1 MNPQSNR
8 ILYAVLPA
16 VVLLFG
22 PGTAAAQNTP
32 EMREILNRLER
43 LEQENQSLA
52 REVHALRQEIAGLR
66 SDPPDQ
72 AANAVTSSGTQ
83 TSASEN
89 QSQTEAQ
96 AIERTRIDELAQT
109 KVEAS
114 QKFPI
119 RLTGM
124 ALFNAYVNGRS
135 NGDNDNP
142 VIGSLYG
149 GEATGGATLRQSTI
163 GLLFNG
169 PHIFADGKV
178 SGSLYMDFFGGSTSS
193 IGHLFRIRTAAINFD
208 WTNTSFMA
216 GQDKPLISPRDPDS
230 LAQVGVS
237 PLTGAGNPWLWQPQV
252 RIEQRFK
259 FDNDNGLRA
268 QAAVFQTSNPAQT
281 PSSAT
286 AYQTESSR
294 PGAEARVEYWH
305 RWGESGR
312 LEIAGGFHFNRN
324 HLGAYS
330 LPSNVY
336 SMDWFFRPIQRIEF
350 SGMFFQGR
358 NVPVLGALP
367 PGFTIFPNGQAASV
381 SSSGGWAQMH
391 VPITSRL
398 AWNIFGGEQV
408 NRESDLLSGNAAS
421 NAAYFS
427 NFMYRLA
434 PNVILSLEGGQVRT
448 NYFLVGNRLNDHYDV
463 ALGYLF

>member
-1 MNPQSNR
+1 MKRQTNR
-8 ILYAVLPA
+8 ILRTSFLTIL
-16 VVLLFG
+16 VLLG
-22 PGTAAAQNTP
+22 GTSAQGQNTP

-43 LEQENQSLA
+43 LEQENQSLT
-52 REVHALRQEIAGLR
+52 REVHALRQEISGLR
-66 SDPPDQ
+66 TTPGEVSGSSAMSTDGQ
-72 AANAVTSSGTQ
+72 AAPSPSAPSPESESIQ
-83 TSASEN
+83 TA
-89 QSQTEAQ
+89 
-96 AIERTRIDELAQT
+96 RIDELAQT

-124 ALFNAYVNGRS
+124 ALFNAYVNGRN
-135 NGDNDNP
+135 NGDADNP

-149 GEATGGATLRQSTI
+149 GEATGGATLRQTTI

-169 PHIFADGKV
+169 PRVFADGKV

-216 GQDKPLISPRDPDS
+216 GQDKPIISPRDPDS
-230 LAQVGVS
+230 LAQVGLS
-237 PLTGAGNPWLWQPQV
+237 PLTGAGNPWLWQPQF
-252 RIEQRFK
+252 RIEQRV
-259 FDNDNGLRA
+259 NLSPDNGFRV
-268 QAAVFQTSNPAQT
+268 QAGVFQTSNPNL
-281 PSSAT
+281 SNST
-286 AYQTESSR
+286 APYQSESSR
-294 PGAEARVEYWH
+294 PGAEGRLEFWQ

-312 LEIAGGFHFNRN
+312 LEIAGGFHYNRN
-324 HLGAYS
+324 HLGGYS

-336 SMDWFFRPIQRIEF
+336 SMDWFFRPIPRIEL

-358 NVPVLGALP
+358 NVQVLGALT
-367 PGFTIFPNGQAASV
+367 PGFNILPTGQAISV
-381 SSSGGWAQMH
+381 ASSGGWAQLH

-434 PNVILSLEGGQVRT
+434 PNVIVSLEGGQVRT
-448 NYFLVGNRLNDHYDV
+448 NYYLIGNRLNDHYDL
-463 ALGYLF
+463 AIGYLF